1 MSEEPTAVWMSDL
14 TTEACW
20 MLLDRVPV
28 GRVAFAVG
36 GEVVIL
42 PVNHRVDGRSILIR
56 TGEGALLEGLVRGG
70 QAAFEVDQTDE
81 FSETGWSVLVKGDAN
96 EVTAAADR
104 AAVEHLALHP
114 WAAGA
119 KDHWIRLVP
128 RTVTGRAISR
138 RRAADGQFLPYM
150 PPD

>member
-1 MSEEPTAVWMSDL
+1 MSEEPTVVWTSEL

-20 MLLDRVPV
+20 MLLDRAPV

-36 GEVVIL
+36 GETVVF

-56 TGEGALLEGLVRGG
+56 TGDGALLEGLGPG
-70 QAAFEVDQTDE
+70 AQAAFEVDATDE

-96 EVTAAADR
+96 EVTEPGDR
-104 AAVEHLALHP
+104 AAVEQLALHP
-114 WAAGA
+114 WAAGL
-119 KDHWIRLVP
+119 KDHWIRIRP
-128 RTVTGRAISR
+128 RSVTGRAISR
-138 RRAADGQFLPYM
+138 RRSADGRFLPYM